1 MTSEGCSLPP
11 LPPPPPPPPQL
22 FTEELG
28 RVVHYPLSCFPI
40 HSLSPVT
47 EVFSKAQEPFRVY
60 SHPPFPREDASLVTG
75 RGLLKPDGQTRCPLP
90 IHSVN
95 AVCRVERWM
104 DNRVRKGS
112 VCPLQ
117 WGPVSIHETGELV

>member
-1 MTSEGCSLPP
+1 MSPQVNDFRRLFPP
-11 LPPPPPPPPQL
+11 AFSPQL

-28 RVVHYPLSCFPI
+28 RVVRYLLSYFPI
-40 HSLSPVT
+40 HSLSPVS
-47 EVFSKAQEPFRVY
+47 EVFFSQGTGTVRVY
-60 SHPPFPREDASLVTG
+60 SHRPFPREDASLVTG
-75 RGLLKPDGQTRCPLP
+75 RGLLKPDGQTGFPLS
-90 IHSVN
+90 IHNVN

-104 DNRVRKGS
+104 DNRVRKAS